1 MSLINEYRA
10 TEEAIKELQSRLQQ
24 LSENDSLKEEM
35 EFEQKLRELMGEYS
49 KSLRDIIAILDPE
62 SSRGS
67 RAKAVTTG
75 ETKARRARVEKVYT
89 NPHNGEKVFTKG
101 GNHKVLKQWKEE
113 YGADVVESWVG

>member
-62 SSRGS
+62 SSRGN
-67 RAKAVTTG
+67 RAKAATTG

-89 NPHNGEKVFTKG
+89 NPHNGEKVYTKG